1 MNQLTNRNTP
11 LMGSVWSLPVKTGLG
26 IAGVGTLGGVIFSL
40 GFAAG
45 AEGTAAAGGGGRI
58 SWKGAGGKMAPVCLA
73 MKFRMSSLRMRPS
86 FPVPTTS
93 LNLICEAKIL
103 IKMDHFC
110 DFCYG
115 ETAQKSSVDLIC
127 CTLHPQHLWP

>member
-1 MNQLTNRNTP
+1 
-11 LMGSVWSLPVKTGLG
+11 MGSVWSLPVKTGLG

-45 AEGTAAAGGGGRI
+45 AEGAAAAGGGGRI
-58 SWKGAGGKMAPVCLA
+58 SWKSAGGKMAPVCLA

-93 LNLICEAKIL
+93 LNLICEEKIL
-103 IKMDHFC
+103 MQMDHFWE
-110 DFCYG
+110 FRYG
-115 ETAQKSSVDLIC
+115 ETA
-127 CTLHPQHLWP
+127 